1 MAQPRPV
8 LDDLQLTAASEL
20 EAGRSAEMEG
30 GSERQRDIDRGLIR
44 QRKPRRSRAEVEQAG
59 HQGRR
64 ECPYRSFNSQVARTF
79 PPTAVVWAR
88 SGDGRFRTTVTTTVV
103 SPALPAAR
111 EPQRTPT
118 FRL

>member
-20 EAGRSAEMEG
+20 EAGRSAGMEG

-64 ECPYRSFNSQVARTF
+64 ECPYRSVNSQVARTF
-79 PPTAVVWAR
+79 PPTAGVGPVGGWPVPHHRHHNGSIACFTCG
-88 SGDGRFRTTVTTTVV
+88 S
-103 SPALPAAR
+103 
-111 EPQRTPT
+111 
-118 FRL
+118 

>member
-30 GSERQRDIDRGLIR
+30 GSERQRRHRQGADSAKKAPPLSREGIR
-44 QRKPRRSRAEVEQAG
+44 VAESAPTAPSI
-59 HQGRR
+59 HRW
-64 ECPYRSFNSQVARTF
+64 ARTF

-88 SGDGRFRTTVTTTVV
+88 SGDGRFRTTVTTTVA

>member
-44 QRKPRRSRAEVEQAG
+44 QRKPRR
-59 HQGRR
+59 
-64 ECPYRSFNSQVARTF
+64 
-79 PPTAVVWAR
+79 
-88 SGDGRFRTTVTTTVV
+88 
-103 SPALPAAR
+103 
-111 EPQRTPT
+111 
-118 FRL
+118 